1 MKYTKGIQG
10 LLIAILI
17 LGTSMNAFGFLGF
30 GNSAKWK
37 EEVLLHNGQKI
48 IVERSQT
55 RGGRHEIGQEVPIA
69 KHTVSFSLPGTN
81 RPITW
86 ESEFGMEPNKLSLIL
101 LALDV
106 VNNIPYLVT
115 TPARCI
121 AYNKWG
127 RPNPPYVFF
136 RYDGKRWQQ
145 IQMGE
150 VPAAIKEANVVIG
163 TQRMEQY
170 LTESSVPVPA
180 DEIKRINAEAKSP
193 DVRHLRIFVREPI
206 KVPQTVECVEMV
218 YCEDGTWLSI
228 DWFTSVPTYE
238 ACLKVCERKKVS
250 LQHCPCNR
258 IFNNKKGK

>member
-1 MKYTKGIQG
+1 MKYTKGTQG
-10 LLIAILI
+10 FLVAILI

-30 GNSAKWK
+30 GNSASWK
-37 EEVLLHNGQKI
+37 EEVLLHDGRKI

-69 KHTVSFSLPGTN
+69 KHMVSFSLPGTN

-86 ESEFGMEPNKLSLIL
+86 ESEFGMEPEKSSLIL

-106 VNNIPYLVT
+106 VDNVPYLVT
-115 TPARCI
+115 TTAGCI

-136 RYDGKRWQQ
+136 RYYGKTWQR

-163 TQRMEQY
+163 TQRMEQH
-170 LTESSVPVPA
+170 LTEYSGPVPT

-193 DVRHLRIFVREPI
+193 DVRYLRTFVREALSSAQLCPPELTGFKAPFPI
-206 KVPQTVECVEMV
+206 SPK
-218 YCEDGTWLSI
+218 DGTGS
-228 DWFTSVPTYE
+228 
-238 ACLKVCERKKVS
+238 
-250 LQHCPCNR
+250 
-258 IFNNKKGK
+258 GK

>member
-1 MKYTKGIQG
+1 MLLMTKGIMF
-10 LLIAILI
+10 AILLSTATGCMAMGSNNP
-17 LGTSMNAFGFLGF
+17 LGLGA
-30 GNSAKWK
+30 SWK
-37 EEVLLHNGQKI
+37 EEVLLHDGQKI

-86 ESEFGMEPNKLSLIL
+86 ESEFGIEPEKSSLIL

-106 VNNIPYLVT
+106 VDNVPYLVT
-115 TPARCI
+115 TPAGCL
-121 AYNKWG
+121 AYNKWK

-136 RYDGKRWQQ
+136 RYGGKMWQQ

-163 TQRMEQY
+163 TQRMEPH
-170 LTESSVPVPA
+170 LTEYSGPVPT

-193 DVRHLRIFVREPI
+193 DVRHLRQIVHEPI
-206 KVPQTVECVEMV
+206 KVPRTVECEELVF
-218 YCEDGTWLSI
+218 YKGAWISPGDSI
-228 DWFTSVPTYE
+228 GKRMMDR
-238 ACLKVCERKKVS
+238 RKKD
-250 LQHCPCNR
+250 
-258 IFNNKKGK
+258 